1 MPGRDYTDR
10 GMKPEV
16 PSCIMA
22 SFDRT
27 FRVYFVHIVLTKS
40 SFGLREPLL
49 ISGVNNIDHSM
60 RFSIV
65 LEGEHRYWCQSTL
78 PDFILIWYSF
88 GTHRGDQPVRCSYI
102 HSVPGQNGGTQ
113 PVLPVLF
120 SSLTQHRL
128 EKLTCVPQ
136 SLSLWHNPRSGLVI
150 AVCNQYSVQIL
161 STEIVKS
168 LKKLMLNTGLVNKPV

>member
-1 MPGRDYTDR
+1 MPGTGYVDR

-27 FRVYFVHIVLTKS
+27 FHVYFVHIVLTKS

-49 ISGVNNIDHSM
+49 ISGVNNIDHPM

-120 SSLTQHRL
+120 ASLTNTPPGKAHL
-128 EKLTCVPQ
+128 CPSKLISVAQPQ
-136 SLSLWHNPRSGLVI
+136 IWVGNCCL
-150 AVCNQYSVQIL
+150 
-161 STEIVKS
+161 
-168 LKKLMLNTGLVNKPV
+168 